1 MWFSGARRPRGPS
14 LASGRRSARRRACR
28 RRRPESSGVGRCGR
42 GRRLWVALAV
52 PLLAACAVGPRYR
65 RPAVPTPETTRGQRG
80 PAEPASLAASPWW
93 AVFRDPALQAL
104 VEEAIRGSH
113 DLRAAA
119 ARVEQARNQIA
130 VARADMFPQ
139 VSYQGQAVR
148 ERAAIPGSPAN
159 VTFNSFLGTFNL
171 AWEIDVWGR
180 IRRATE
186 SARADYLAAEAARRG
201 VLLTLVSDVAQAYF
215 ELLELDRE
223 LEITQGTT
231 LTFQDTL
238 GLFRRRFEGGIGTL
252 LEVSRAEAALTQAR
266 AGIPELERQIVA
278 KENQLSILL
287 GRAPDSIPRAANA
300 DDEAPAPELP
310 VGLPS
315 QLLERRPDVQ
325 EAEQALVAA
334 NADVGVAVASFFPRL
349 GLTSLYG
356 GQSSELEN
364 VVKSAGN
371 VWAIG
376 GSLAGPLFQGGRLL
390 ASYRASSA
398 GWDEA
403 VERYQQATLRAFAEV
418 SNALVAQQKLKG
430 VHAERDETVKA
441 LQTSVA
447 LSLQR
452 YTDGIESYFEVLE
465 AEQQLFPAELDLA
478 RTQRDELVAVVTL
491 YRALGGGWRLDVPGW
506 SAAPDRSAAREKPS
520 GE

>member
-1 MWFSGARRPRGPS
+1 V
-14 LASGRRSARRRACR
+14 GRR
-28 RRRPESSGVGRCGR
+28 GR

-80 PAEPASLAASPWW
+80 PADPASLADSPWW

-104 VEEAIRGSH
+104 VEEAIRSSH

-148 ERAAIPGSPAN
+148 ERTFVPLPGATGNP
-159 VTFNSFLGTFNL
+159 TLNSFLGTFNL

-186 SARADYLAAEAARRG
+186 AARADYLAAEAARRG

-231 LTFQDTL
+231 ITFQDTL
-238 GLFRRRFEGGIGTL
+238 DLFRRRYAGGIGTL
-252 LEVSRAEAALTQAR
+252 LEVSRASAALTQAR

-287 GRAPDSIPRAANA
+287 GRPPSDIARRKPLDGESP
-300 DDEAPAPELP
+300 PPEVP

-315 QLLERRPDVQ
+315 QLLERRPDIQ
-325 EAEQALVAA
+325 QAEQAVVAA
-334 NADVGVAVASFFPRL
+334 NADVGVAVANFFPRL
-349 GLTSLYG
+349 GLTGLYG

-390 ASYRASSA
+390 ASYRATSA
-398 GWDEA
+398 AWDEA
-403 VERYQQATLRAFAEV
+403 VERYQQATLQAFAEV
-418 SNALVAQQKLKG
+418 SNALVTHQKLKG
-430 VHAERDETVKA
+430 VHADRDETTKA

-452 YTDGIESYFEVLE
+452 YNDGVANYFEVLE

>member
-1 MWFSGARRPRGPS
+1 VGSAGRTRG
-14 LASGRRSARRRACR
+14 CR
-28 RRRPESSGVGRCGR
+28 T
-42 GRRLWVALAV
+42 RLSVVVVL
-52 PLLAACAVGPRYR
+52 PLLAACALGPRYR
-65 RPAVPTPETTRGQRG
+65 RPAVPTPETTRGERG
-80 PAEPASLAASPWW
+80 PGDAASLADSPWW
-93 AVFRDPALQAL
+93 AIFRDPALQVL

-130 VARADMFPQ
+130 IARADMFPQ
-139 VSYQGQAVR
+139 VSYQGEAVR
-148 ERAAIPGSPAN
+148 ERAFVPGGPGN
-159 VTFNSFLGTFNL
+159 VTFDSFLGTFNL

-223 LEITQGTT
+223 LEITHSTT
-231 LTFQDTL
+231 ITFQDTVN
-238 GLFRRRFEGGIGTL
+238 LFQRRYVGGIGTL
-252 LEVSRAEAALTQAR
+252 LEVSRAMAALTQAR
-266 AGIPELERQIVA
+266 AGIPELERQVVV
-278 KENQLSILL
+278 KENQLSTLL
-287 GRAPDSIPRAANA
+287 GRPPSDIAHGALPEGES
-300 DDEAPAPELP
+300 PAPETP

-315 QLLERRPDVQ
+315 QLLERRPDIQ
-325 EAEQALVAA
+325 QAEQALVAA
-334 NADVGVAVASFFPRL
+334 NADVGVAVANFFPRL

-364 VVKSAGN
+364 LVKSAGN

-398 GWDEA
+398 AWEEA
-403 VERYQQATLRAFAEV
+403 VERYEQATLQAFAEV
-418 SNALVAQQKLKG
+418 SNALVARQKLKG
-430 VHAERDETVKA
+430 VHAERTETVKA

-452 YTDGIESYFEVLE
+452 YNDGIASYFEVLE

-491 YRALGGGWRLDVPGW
+491 YRALGGGWRLAVPDW
-506 SAAPDRSAAREKPS
+506 SAAPDRSAA
-520 GE
+520 GEMPRTPAGD

>member
-1 MWFSGARRPRGPS
+1 MSSATPSRRCRTR
-14 LASGRRSARRRACR
+14 LAA
-28 RRRPESSGVGRCGR
+28 
-42 GRRLWVALAV
+42 VAVV
-52 PLLAACAVGPRYR
+52 PFLAACAVGPRYR
-65 RPAVPTPETTRGQRG
+65 RPAVPTPETTRGERG
-80 PAEPASLAASPWW
+80 PGDAASLADSPWW
-93 AVFRDPALQAL
+93 AIFRDPALQVL

-119 ARVEQARNQIA
+119 ARVEQARNQI
-130 VARADMFPQ
+130 VIARADMFPQ
-139 VSYQGQAVR
+139 VSYQGEAVR
-148 ERAAIPGSPAN
+148 ERAFVPDSPGN
-159 VTFNSFLGTFNL
+159 VTFDSFLGTFNL

-223 LEITQGTT
+223 LEITQSTRI
-231 LTFQDTL
+231 TFQDTL
-238 GLFRRRFEGGIGTL
+238 DLFRRRYVGGIGTF

-266 AGIPELERQIVA
+266 AGIPDLERQIVA
-278 KENQLSILL
+278 KENQLSTLL
-287 GRAPDSIPRAANA
+287 GRPPGYIARGVPLEGKS
-300 DDEAPAPELP
+300 PAPEVP

-315 QLLERRPDVQ
+315 QLLERRPDIQ
-325 EAEQALVAA
+325 QAEQALVAA
-334 NADVGVAVASFFPRL
+334 NADVGVAVANFFPRL
-349 GLTSLYG
+349 GLSSLYG

-371 VWAIG
+371 VWAVA
-376 GSLAGPLFQGGRLL
+376 GSLAGPIFQGGRLL
-390 ASYRASSA
+390 ASYRATSA
-398 GWDEA
+398 AWDEA

-418 SNALVAQQKLKG
+418 SSALVAQEKLKG
-430 VHAERDETVKA
+430 VQADRDETVKA

-452 YTDGIESYFEVLE
+452 YNDGIANYFEVLE

-491 YRALGGGWRLDVPGW
+491 YRTLGGGWQLAVPDW
-506 SAAPDRSAAREKPS
+506 SAAPERPAARENGGTPPA
-520 GE
+520 GER

>member
-1 MWFSGARRPRGPS
+1 MG
-14 LASGRRSARRRACR
+14 SARLAR
-28 RRRPESSGVGRCGR
+28 GR
-42 GRRLWVALAV
+42 GMRFSVAAMA
-52 PLLAACAVGPRYR
+52 PFLAACALGPSYR
-65 RPAVPTPETTRGQRG
+65 RPVVPTPEKTRGQQG
-80 PAEPASLAASPWW
+80 PTDTASLADAPWW
-93 AVFRDPALQAL
+93 AIFRDPALQAL
-104 VEEAIRGSH
+104 IEEAIHGSH
-113 DLRAAA
+113 DLGEAA
-119 ARVEQARNQIA
+119 ARVEQAHNQIA

-139 VSYQGQAVR
+139 VSYQGEAVR
-148 ERAAIPGSPAN
+148 ERTAVPGSPRN
-159 VTFNSFLGTFNL
+159 VTLNSFLGTFNL

-186 SARADYLAAEAARRG
+186 AARAEYLAAEAARRG

-231 LTFQDTL
+231 ITFQDTL
-238 GLFRRRFEGGIGTL
+238 DLFRRRYAGGIGTL

-278 KENQLSILL
+278 KENQLSTLL
-287 GRAPDSIPRAANA
+287 GRPPGDIVRGASLDGESPV
-300 DDEAPAPELP
+300 PEVP

-315 QLLERRPDVQ
+315 QLLERRPDIQ
-325 EAEQALVAA
+325 QAEEVLVAA
-334 NADVGVAVASFFPRL
+334 NADVGVALASFFPRL
-349 GLTSLYG
+349 GLSSMYG

-371 VWAIG
+371 VWAVA

-398 GWDEA
+398 AWDEA

-430 VHAERDETVKA
+430 VHADRDATVKA

-452 YTDGIESYFEVLE
+452 YNDGIANYFEVLE

-478 RTQRDELVAVVTL
+478 RTRRDELVAVVAL
-491 YRALGGGWRLDVPGW
+491 YRALGGGWRLEVPGW
-506 SAAPDRSAAREKPS
+506 SAVPPE
-520 GE
+520 G

>member
-1 MWFSGARRPRGPS
+1 MRFSVVV
-14 LASGRRSARRRACR
+14 L
-28 RRRPESSGVGRCGR
+28 
-42 GRRLWVALAV
+42 V
-52 PLLAACAVGPRYR
+52 PLLAACALGPRYR
-65 RPAVPTPETTRGQRG
+65 RPAVPTPETTRGERG
-80 PAEPASLAASPWW
+80 PGDAASLADSPWW
-93 AVFRDPALQAL
+93 AIFGDPPLQAL
-104 VEEAIRGSH
+104 IEEALRGSH

-130 VARADMFPQ
+130 IARADLFPQ

-148 ERAAIPGSPAN
+148 ERTFVPGVRGSPGN
-159 VTFNSFLGTFNL
+159 VTFDSFLGTFNL

-223 LEITQGTT
+223 LEITHSTT
-231 LTFQDTL
+231 ITFQDTVN
-238 GLFRRRFEGGIGTL
+238 LFQRRYVGGIGTL
-252 LEVSRAEAALTQAR
+252 LEVSRAMAALTQAR
-266 AGIPELERQIVA
+266 AGIPELERQVVV
-278 KENQLSILL
+278 KENQLSTLL
-287 GRAPDSIPRAANA
+287 GRPPSDIAHGALPEGES
-300 DDEAPAPELP
+300 PAPETP

-315 QLLERRPDVQ
+315 QLLERRPDIQ
-325 EAEQALVAA
+325 QAEQALVAA
-334 NADVGVAVASFFPRL
+334 NADVGVAVANFFPRL

-364 VVKSAGN
+364 LVKSAGN

-398 GWDEA
+398 AWEEA
-403 VERYQQATLRAFAEV
+403 VERYEQATLQAFAEV
-418 SNALVAQQKLKG
+418 SNALVARQKLKG
-430 VHAERDETVKA
+430 VHAERTETVKA

-452 YTDGIESYFEVLE
+452 YNDGIASYFEVLE

-491 YRALGGGWRLDVPGW
+491 YRALGGGWRLAVPDW
-506 SAAPDRSAAREKPS
+506 SAAPDRSTA
-520 GE
+520 GEMPRTPAGD

>member
-1 MWFSGARRPRGPS
+1 MRFSVVV
-14 LASGRRSARRRACR
+14 L
-28 RRRPESSGVGRCGR
+28 
-42 GRRLWVALAV
+42 V
-52 PLLAACAVGPRYR
+52 PLLAACALGPRYR
-65 RPAVPTPETTRGQRG
+65 RPAVPTPETTRGERG
-80 PAEPASLAASPWW
+80 PGDAASLADSPWW
-93 AVFRDPALQAL
+93 AIFGDPPLQAL
-104 VEEAIRGSH
+104 IEEALRGSH

-130 VARADMFPQ
+130 IARADLFPQ

-148 ERAAIPGSPAN
+148 ERTFVPGVRGSPGN
-159 VTFNSFLGTFNL
+159 VTFDSFLGTFNL

-223 LEITQGTT
+223 LEITHSTT
-231 LTFQDTL
+231 ITFQDTVN
-238 GLFRRRFEGGIGTL
+238 LFQRRYVGGIGTL
-252 LEVSRAEAALTQAR
+252 LEVSRAMAALTQAR
-266 AGIPELERQIVA
+266 AGIPELERQVVV
-278 KENQLSILL
+278 KENQLSTLL
-287 GRAPDSIPRAANA
+287 GRLPSDIAHGALPEGES
-300 DDEAPAPELP
+300 PAPETP

-315 QLLERRPDVQ
+315 QLLERRPDIQ
-325 EAEQALVAA
+325 QAEQALVAA
-334 NADVGVAVASFFPRL
+334 NADVGVAVANFFPRL

-364 VVKSAGN
+364 LVKSAGN

-398 GWDEA
+398 AWEEA
-403 VERYQQATLRAFAEV
+403 VERYEQATLQAFAEV
-418 SNALVAQQKLKG
+418 SNALVARQKLKG
-430 VHAERDETVKA
+430 VHAERTETVKA

-452 YTDGIESYFEVLE
+452 YNDGIASYFEVLE

-491 YRALGGGWRLDVPGW
+491 YRALGGGWRLAVPDW
-506 SAAPDRSAAREKPS
+506 SAAPDRSAA
-520 GE
+520 GEMPRTPAGD

>member
-28 RRRPESSGVGRCGR
+28 RRRPESSGVGRRGR

-80 PAEPASLAASPWW
+80 PADPASLADSPWW

-148 ERAAIPGSPAN
+148 ERTFVPLPGATGKP
-159 VTFNSFLGTFNL
+159 TLNSFLGTFNL

-186 SARADYLAAEAARRG
+186 AARADYLAAEAARRG

-223 LEITQGTT
+223 LEITHSTT
-231 LTFQDTL
+231 ITFQDTVN
-238 GLFRRRFEGGIGTL
+238 LFQRRYVGGIGTL
-252 LEVSRAEAALTQAR
+252 LEVSRAMAALTQAR
-266 AGIPELERQIVA
+266 AGIPELERQVVV
-278 KENQLSILL
+278 KENQLSTLL
-287 GRAPDSIPRAANA
+287 GRPPSDIAHGALPEGES
-300 DDEAPAPELP
+300 PAPETP
-310 VGLPS
+310 VGLPAP
-315 QLLERRPDVQ
+315 LLER
-325 EAEQALVAA
+325 
-334 NADVGVAVASFFPRL
+334 S
-349 GLTSLYG
+349 
-356 GQSSELEN
+356 
-364 VVKSAGN
+364 
-371 VWAIG
+371 
-376 GSLAGPLFQGGRLL
+376 
-390 ASYRASSA
+390 
-398 GWDEA
+398 
-403 VERYQQATLRAFAEV
+403 
-418 SNALVAQQKLKG
+418 
-430 VHAERDETVKA
+430 ETVKA

-447 LSLQR
+447 LSLKR
-452 YTDGIESYFEVLE
+452 YNDGIASYFEVLE

-491 YRALGGGWRLDVPGW
+491 YRALGGGWRLAVPDW
-506 SAAPDRSAAREKPS
+506 SAAPDRSAA
-520 GE
+520 GEMPRTPAGD

>member
-1 MWFSGARRPRGPS
+1 M
-14 LASGRRSARRRACR
+14 
-28 RRRPESSGVGRCGR
+28 
-42 GRRLWVALAV
+42 RLSVVVVL
-52 PLLAACAVGPRYR
+52 PLLAACAVGPSYR
-65 RPAVPTPETTRGQRG
+65 RPPVPTPETTRGERG
-80 PAEPASLAASPWW
+80 PGDAASLADSPWW
-93 AVFRDPALQAL
+93 AIFRDPALQAL
-104 VEEAIRGSH
+104 VEEALRGSH

-130 VARADMFPQ
+130 IARADLFPQ

-148 ERAAIPGSPAN
+148 ERAFAPGLPAN
-159 VTFNSFLGTFNL
+159 VTLDSFLGTFNL

-186 SARADYLAAEAARRG
+186 AARADYLAAEAARRG

-231 LTFQDTL
+231 ITFQDTL
-238 GLFRRRFEGGIGTL
+238 DLFRRRYAGGIGTL
-252 LEVSRAEAALTQAR
+252 LEVSRASAALTQAR

-287 GRAPDSIPRAANA
+287 GRPPGDVVRRPTSDNVSPL
-300 DDEAPAPELP
+300 PEVP

-315 QLLERRPDVQ
+315 QLLERRPDIQ
-325 EAEQALVAA
+325 QAEEALVAA
-334 NADVGVAVASFFPRL
+334 NADVGVAVANFFPRL
-349 GLTSLYG
+349 GVTGLYG

-390 ASYRASSA
+390 ASYRSTSA
-398 GWDEA
+398 AWDEA
-403 VERYQQATLRAFAEV
+403 VERYQQATLQAFAEV
-418 SNALVAQQKLKG
+418 SNALVSQQKLKG
-430 VHAERDETVKA
+430 VHADRDETVKA

-452 YTDGIESYFEVLE
+452 YNDGIANYFEVLE

-478 RTQRDELVAVVTL
+478 RTQRDQLVAVVPL
-491 YRALGGGWRLDVPGW
+491 SRALGGGWSLDVTGW
-506 SAAPDRSAAREKPS
+506 SSAS
-520 GE
+520 

>member
-1 MWFSGARRPRGPS
+1 MGSAGRTRG
-14 LASGRRSARRRACR
+14 C
-28 RRRPESSGVGRCGR
+28 CM
-42 GRRLWVALAV
+42 RLSVVVVL
-52 PLLAACAVGPRYR
+52 PLLAACALGPRYR
-65 RPAVPTPETTRGQRG
+65 RPAVPTPETTRGEHG
-80 PAEPASLAASPWW
+80 PGDAASLADSPWW
-93 AVFRDPALQAL
+93 AIFGDPPLQAL
-104 VEEAIRGSH
+104 VEEALRGSH

-130 VARADMFPQ
+130 IARADMFPQ

-148 ERAAIPGSPAN
+148 ERTFVPGSPGNA
-159 VTFNSFLGTFNL
+159 TFNSFLGTFNL

-231 LTFQDTL
+231 ITFQDTL
-238 GLFRRRFEGGIGTL
+238 DLFRRRYAGGIGTL
-252 LEVSRAEAALTQAR
+252 LEVSRASAALTQAR
-266 AGIPELERQIVA
+266 AGIPELERQIVV
-278 KENQLSILL
+278 KENQLSTLL
-287 GRAPDSIPRAANA
+287 GRPPSDIAHGALPEGES
-300 DDEAPAPELP
+300 PAPETP

-315 QLLERRPDVQ
+315 QLLERRPDIQ
-325 EAEQALVAA
+325 QAEQALVAA
-334 NADVGVAVASFFPRL
+334 NADVGVAVANFFPRL

-398 GWDEA
+398 AWEEA
-403 VERYQQATLRAFAEV
+403 VERYEQATLQAFAEV
-418 SNALVAQQKLKG
+418 SNALVARQKLKG
-430 VHAERDETVKA
+430 VHAERTETVKA

-452 YTDGIESYFEVLE
+452 YNDGIASYFEVLE

-491 YRALGGGWRLDVPGW
+491 YRALGGGWRLAVPDW
-506 SAAPDRSAAREKPS
+506 SAAPDRSAA
-520 GE
+520 GEMPRTPAGD

>member
-1 MWFSGARRPRGPS
+1 VHRRC
-14 LASGRRSARRRACR
+14 A
-28 RRRPESSGVGRCGR
+28 
-42 GRRLWVALAV
+42 VAAAL

-65 RPAVPTPETTRGQRG
+65 RPAVATPETTRGEHG
-80 PAEPASLAASPWW
+80 PTDPASLADSPWW
-93 AVFRDPALQAL
+93 AVFRDPALVTL
-104 VEEAIRGSH
+104 VDEAIRDSH
-113 DLRAAA
+113 DLRGAA

-130 VARADMFPQ
+130 IARADMFPQ
-139 VSYQGQAVR
+139 VSYRGEATR
-148 ERAAIPGSPAN
+148 ERVATAPFTPTN
-159 VTFNSFLGTFNL
+159 VTFDTFLGTFNL

-186 SARADYLAAEAARRG
+186 AARADYLAAEAARRG

-215 ELLELDRE
+215 ELVELDRE

-231 LTFQDTL
+231 ITFQDTL
-238 GLFRRRFEGGIGTL
+238 DLFRRRYVGGIGTL

-266 AGIPELERQIVA
+266 AGIPDLERQIVA
-278 KENQLSILL
+278 KENQLSTLL
-287 GRAPDSIPRAANA
+287 GRPPGYIARGAAL
-300 DDEAPAPELP
+300 EGESPAPEVP

-315 QLLERRPDVQ
+315 QLLERRPDIQ
-325 EAEQALVAA
+325 QAEQTIVAA
-334 NADVGVAVASFFPRL
+334 NADVGIAVANFFPRL
-349 GLTSLYG
+349 GLTGLYG

-398 GWDEA
+398 VWDET
-403 VERYQQATLRAFAEV
+403 VERYQQATLQAFAEV
-418 SNALVAQQKLKG
+418 SNALVTQQKLKG
-430 VHAERDETVKA
+430 VHADRDETVKA

-452 YTDGIESYFEVLE
+452 YNDGIANYFEVLE

-478 RTQRDELVAVVTL
+478 RTQRDELVSVVTL
-491 YRALGGGWRLDVPGW
+491 YRTLGGGWNLGVADWGTRP
-506 SAAPDRSAAREKPS
+506 R
-520 GE
+520 

>member
-1 MWFSGARRPRGPS
+1 MGSRRPLP
-14 LASGRRSARRRACR
+14 
-28 RRRPESSGVGRCGR
+28 
-42 GRRLWVALAV
+42 AV
-52 PLLAACAVGPRYR
+52 IVVLPLLAACALGPNYR
-65 RPAVPTPETTRGQRG
+65 RPAVPIPETTRGQHD
-80 PAEPASLAASPWW
+80 PAEPASLADSPWW
-93 AVFRDPALQAL
+93 AVFHDRALQEL

-139 VSYQGQAVR
+139 VSYQAQAVR
-148 ERAAIPGSPAN
+148 ERTAVPGTPAN

-186 SARADYLAAEAARRG
+186 SARAEYLAAEAARRG

-223 LEITQGTT
+223 LEITHSNRI
-231 LTFQDTL
+231 TFQDTAD
-238 GLFRRRFEGGIGTL
+238 LFRRRYVGGIGTL
-252 LEVSRAEAALTQAR
+252 LEVSRATAALTQVR

-278 KENQLSILL
+278 KENQLSTLL
-287 GRAPDSIPRAANA
+287 GRPPGDIPRGVALG
-300 DDEAPAPELP
+300 DELLVPEIP

-315 QLLERRPDVQ
+315 QLLERRPDIQ
-325 EAEQALVAA
+325 QAEQALVSA
-334 NADVGVAVASFFPRL
+334 NADVGVAVANFFPRL

-356 GQSSELEN
+356 GQSTDLEN
-364 VVKSAGN
+364 LVKSAGN
-371 VWAIG
+371 VWAVG
-376 GSLAGPLFQGGRLL
+376 GSLVGPIFQGGRLL
-390 ASYRASSA
+390 ASYRTSSA
-398 GWDEA
+398 AWDEA
-403 VERYQQATLRAFAEV
+403 VERYQQATLEAFAEV
-418 SNALVAQQKLKG
+418 SSALVAQQKLKG
-430 VHAERDETVKA
+430 VHAERDETAKA

-452 YTDGIESYFEVLE
+452 YNDGISNYFEVLD

-478 RTQRDELVAVVTL
+478 RTQRDQLVAVVTL
-491 YRALGGGWRLDVPGW
+491 YRTLGGGWGLAVPDWGTP
-506 SAAPDRSAAREKPS
+506 PDRSTQRETSRTPAAD
-520 GE
+520 

>member
-1 MWFSGARRPRGPS
+1 MGSAARTRG
-14 LASGRRSARRRACR
+14 CR
-28 RRRPESSGVGRCGR
+28 M
-42 GRRLWVALAV
+42 RLSVLVVV

-65 RPAVPTPETTRGQRG
+65 RPAVPTPDTTRGQRG
-80 PAEPASLAASPWW
+80 PVDAASLADSPWW

-104 VEEAIRGSH
+104 VEDAIRGSH

-148 ERAAIPGSPAN
+148 ERTFVPLPGARGNPT
-159 VTFNSFLGTFNL
+159 VNSFLGTFNL

-186 SARADYLAAEAARRG
+186 SARAEYLAAEAARRG

-223 LEITQGTT
+223 LEITHSTT
-231 LTFQDTL
+231 ITFQDTVD
-238 GLFRRRFEGGIGTL
+238 LFRRRYMGGIGTL
-252 LEVSRAEAALTQAR
+252 LEVSRAMAALTQAR
-266 AGIPELERQIVA
+266 AGIPELERQVVV
-278 KENQLSILL
+278 KENQLSTLL
-287 GRAPDSIPRAANA
+287 GRPPGDIARRALL
-300 DDEAPAPELP
+300 DGEAPVPEVP

-315 QLLERRPDVQ
+315 QLLERRPDIQ
-325 EAEQALVAA
+325 QAEQALVAA
-334 NADVGVAVASFFPRL
+334 NADVGVAVANFFPRL
-349 GLTSLYG
+349 GLSSLYG

-364 VVKSAGN
+364 LVKSAGN

-376 GSLAGPLFQGGRLL
+376 GSLAGPIFQGGRLL
-390 ASYRASSA
+390 ASYRATSA
-398 GWDEA
+398 AWDEA
-403 VERYQQATLRAFAEV
+403 VERYEQATLQAFAEV
-418 SNALVAQQKLKG
+418 SNALVAHQKLKG
-430 VHAERDETVKA
+430 VHADRGETVEA

-452 YTDGIESYFEVLE
+452 YNDGVANYFEVLD

-478 RTQRDELVAVVTL
+478 RTQRDQLVAVVTL
-491 YRALGGGWRLDVPGW
+491 YRALGGGWGLAVPDW
-506 SAAPDRSAAREKPS
+506 SAVPDRSAAREMPRTAA
-520 GE
+520 GD

>member
-1 MWFSGARRPRGPS
+1 VGSAQRTRGCRMRFSVVV
-14 LASGRRSARRRACR
+14 L
-28 RRRPESSGVGRCGR
+28 
-42 GRRLWVALAV
+42 V
-52 PLLAACAVGPRYR
+52 PLLAACALGPRYR
-65 RPAVPTPETTRGQRG
+65 RPAVPTPETTRGERG
-80 PAEPASLAASPWW
+80 PGDAASLADSPWW
-93 AVFRDPALQAL
+93 AIFGDPPLQAL
-104 VEEAIRGSH
+104 IEEALRGSH

-130 VARADMFPQ
+130 IARADLFPQ

-148 ERAAIPGSPAN
+148 ERTFVPGVRGSPGN

-223 LEITQGTT
+223 LEITHSTT
-231 LTFQDTL
+231 ITFQDTVN
-238 GLFRRRFEGGIGTL
+238 LFQRRYVGGIGTL
-252 LEVSRAEAALTQAR
+252 LEVSRAMAALTQAR
-266 AGIPELERQIVA
+266 AGIPELERQVVV
-278 KENQLSILL
+278 KENQLSTLL
-287 GRAPDSIPRAANA
+287 GRPPSDIAHGALPEGES
-300 DDEAPAPELP
+300 PAPETP

-315 QLLERRPDVQ
+315 QLLERRPDIQ
-325 EAEQALVAA
+325 QAEQALVAA
-334 NADVGVAVASFFPRL
+334 NADVGVAVANFFPRL

-364 VVKSAGN
+364 LVKSASN

-398 GWDEA
+398 AWEEA
-403 VERYQQATLRAFAEV
+403 VERYQQATLQAFAEV
-418 SNALVAQQKLKG
+418 SNALVARQKLKG
-430 VHAERDETVKA
+430 VHAERTETVKA

-452 YTDGIESYFEVLE
+452 YNDGIASYFEVLE

-491 YRALGGGWRLDVPGW
+491 YRALGGGWRLAVPDW
-506 SAAPDRSAAREKPS
+506 SAAPDRSAA
-520 GE
+520 GEMPRTPAGD

>member
-1 MWFSGARRPRGPS
+1 VSCRVGSAWARPGGGRARGLVPAAVIGS
-14 LASGRRSARRRACR
+14 VLAGC
-28 RRRPESSGVGRCGR
+28 
-42 GRRLWVALAV
+42 AL
-52 PLLAACAVGPRYR
+52 GPNYR
-65 RPAVPTPETTRGQRG
+65 RPPVAPPETTRGQRG
-80 PAEPASLAASPWW
+80 PADSASLADLPWW
-93 AVFRDPALQAL
+93 AVFKDPALQAL
-104 VEEAIRGSH
+104 VAEGIRGSH

-130 VARADMFPQ
+130 VARADLLPQ
-139 VSYQGQAVR
+139 VSYQGEASRQR
-148 ERAAIPGSPAN
+148 SFIPGSLTNGA
-159 VTFNSFLGTFNL
+159 FDSFLGTFNL

-186 SARADYLAAEAARRG
+186 AARADYLAAEAARRG

-223 LEITQGTT
+223 IEITQGTT

-238 GLFRRRFEGGIGTL
+238 DLFRRRYAGGIGTL

-287 GRAPDSIPRAANA
+287 GRAPDYIARSAPVE
-300 DDEAPAPELP
+300 DESVAPDVP

-315 QLLERRPDVQ
+315 QLLERRPDIQ
-325 EAEQALVAA
+325 QAEQGLVAA
-334 NADVGVAVASFFPRL
+334 NADVGVAVADFFPRL

-371 VWAIG
+371 VWAVA
-376 GSLAGPLFQGGRLL
+376 GSLTGPIFQGGRLL

-398 GWDEA
+398 AWDEA
-403 VERYQQATLRAFAEV
+403 VERYQQATLQAFAEV
-418 SNALVAQQKLKG
+418 SNALVTHEKLKG
-430 VHAERDETVKA
+430 VRADRDETVKA

-452 YTDGIESYFEVLE
+452 YNDGIASYFEVLE

-478 RTQRDELVAVVTL
+478 RTQRDERVAVVAL
-491 YRALGGGWRLDVPGW
+491 YRALGGGWRLGVPEWGAPPAGPTAGRD
-506 SAAPDRSAAREKPS
+506 AAASIAER
-520 GE
+520 

>member
-1 MWFSGARRPRGPS
+1 MGSAGRTRG
-14 LASGRRSARRRACR
+14 CR
-28 RRRPESSGVGRCGR
+28 T
-42 GRRLWVALAV
+42 RLSVVVVL
-52 PLLAACAVGPRYR
+52 PLLAACALGPRYR
-65 RPAVPTPETTRGQRG
+65 RPAVPTPETTRGEHG
-80 PAEPASLAASPWW
+80 PGDAASLADSPWW
-93 AVFRDPALQAL
+93 AIFGDPPLQAL
-104 VEEAIRGSH
+104 IEEALRGSH

-130 VARADMFPQ
+130 IARADLFPQ

-148 ERAAIPGSPAN
+148 ERTFVPGVRGSPGN
-159 VTFNSFLGTFNL
+159 VTFDSFLGTFNL

-223 LEITQGTT
+223 LEITHSTT
-231 LTFQDTL
+231 ITFQDTVN
-238 GLFRRRFEGGIGTL
+238 LFQRRYVGGIGTL
-252 LEVSRAEAALTQAR
+252 LEVSRAMAALTQAR
-266 AGIPELERQIVA
+266 AGIPELERQVVV
-278 KENQLSILL
+278 KENQLSTLL
-287 GRAPDSIPRAANA
+287 GRPPSDIAHGALPEGES
-300 DDEAPAPELP
+300 PAPETP

-315 QLLERRPDVQ
+315 QLLERRPDIQ
-325 EAEQALVAA
+325 QAEQALVAA
-334 NADVGVAVASFFPRL
+334 NADVGVAVANFFPRL

-364 VVKSAGN
+364 LVKSAGN

-398 GWDEA
+398 AWEEA
-403 VERYQQATLRAFAEV
+403 VERYEQATLQAFAEV
-418 SNALVAQQKLKG
+418 SNALVARQKLKG
-430 VHAERDETVKA
+430 VHAERTETVKA

-452 YTDGIESYFEVLE
+452 YNDGIASYFEVLE

-491 YRALGGGWRLDVPGW
+491 YRALGGGWRLAVPDW
-506 SAAPDRSAAREKPS
+506 SAVPDRPAA
-520 GE
+520 GEMPRAPAGD